1 MTINPG
7 NVQDLIQKVKKQIE
21 EEQDL
26 SPALKSSLEMLL
38 VVVTLLAQRL
48 GLNSKNSSTPPS
60 VDPNREKE
68 AKAKSA
74 QKQGGQKGH
83 KGYTLRP
90 VEDPDIIRKIPLD
103 KNTLPEGQYR
113 DGGCEKRQIVDI
125 DISAIVTEYQAQILI
140 NERGKRFVAPFPE
153 GVTRPAQYGPGVK
166 ANSVYMSMF
175 QLIPYN
181 RVEDNFFEQMG
192 IPISAGSIFNFN
204 QEAYDLLG
212 SFEQWLCNK
221 LVLSDLIHADE
232 TGINIGGKRVWL
244 HNASNSWYTFFYPH
258 PKRGGEAMDAMGVLP
273 SFQGTLCHDH
283 WKPYFNYG
291 KDHALC
297 NAHHLR
303 ELEWAWEKE
312 GQQWAL
318 DLSKLLKEMNKAA
331 EEAGGCLDPPEAEEF
346 RQRYRNLIQDAEK
359 ECPPPDIEKRKG
371 KRGRIPRSKSR
382 NLLERLRDHESE
394 VLRFMTDKRV
404 PFSNNLAEND
414 VRMTK
419 VQQKISG
426 CFRSWQGAEMFCRI
440 RSYISTC
447 RKHGVSATVALRLLF
462 EGKLPEFVDI
472 E

>member
-212 SFEQWLCNK
+212 SFEQWLCSK